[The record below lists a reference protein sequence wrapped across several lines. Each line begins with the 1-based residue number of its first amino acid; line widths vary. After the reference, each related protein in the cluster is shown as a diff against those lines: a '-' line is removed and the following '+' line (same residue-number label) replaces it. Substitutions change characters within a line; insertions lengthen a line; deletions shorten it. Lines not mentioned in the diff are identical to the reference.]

1 MHSTQNVLPHEM
13 SQLKKENAMA
23 DDDYILNHF
32 DQIMD
37 AISSVF
43 FRIDFPELCHW
54 AAASKEN
61 VINLLTDIS
70 NQKFTLDAH

>member
-13 SQLKKENAMA
+13 SQLKKENAMT

-37 AISSVF
+37 AISSGF
-43 FRIDFPELCHW
+43 F
-54 AAASKEN
+54 
-61 VINLLTDIS
+61 S
-70 NQKFTLDAH
+70 NRFSSTFAIGPPHLKRMS

>member
-43 FRIDFPELCHW
+43 FESIFLNFAIGPPHLKRM
-54 AAASKEN
+54 S
-61 VINLLTDIS
+61 
-70 NQKFTLDAH
+70 